1 MSQEVAQ
8 ATGLNYVNISEL
20 AKQNNFLLNYDSELD
35 SYELDEDK
43 LIDEL
48 DEVMKEGGNLI
59 DYHGC
64 DFFPG
69 NCN

>member
-1 MSQEVAQ
+1 LSQEVAQ